1 MLNVRE
7 GGFLWEEEAKLVDWI
22 VGVHNQVFAWEETEK
37 GRLKEEYFAPVVIPT
52 IEHVPWV
59 LKNIPIPPGIYD
71 QVVKIIKDKIAS
83 GVYEPTSS
91 SYRSRWFCV
100 VKKDE

>member
-1 MLNVRE
+1 M
-7 GGFLWEEEAKLVDWI
+7 G
-22 VGVHNQVFAWEETEK
+22 EETEK

-71 QVVKIIKDKIAS
+71 QVVKIIKGRGS
-83 GVYEPTSS
+83 GYMRN
-91 SYRSRWFCV
+91 YRLCEYQSRR
-100 VKKDE
+100 